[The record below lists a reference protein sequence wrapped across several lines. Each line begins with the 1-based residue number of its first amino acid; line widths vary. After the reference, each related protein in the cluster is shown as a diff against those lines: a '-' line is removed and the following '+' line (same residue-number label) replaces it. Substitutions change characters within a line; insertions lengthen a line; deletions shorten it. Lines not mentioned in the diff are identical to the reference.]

1 MSFLTQLH
9 VAARD
14 GNQEKVEEILE
25 GKNGQVKVSIDA
37 IDASGQTALHL
48 AAKWGR
54 LPVVK
59 VLIDSGANLEIKDRK
74 GRTAMDLANDSGVQ
88 SQLSRRSTEIMKKVE
103 SFQKEKRKRALLL
116 QKKYWSG
123 ELLGTELEDAMER
136 LDDEGVWDMMRLEKE
151 LEGVE
156 IVERVEEERWEE
168 LNNYM
173 KERPLELKEAA
184 FQAGVQSLRK
194 KTKEEAKRALEE
206 SRQEEIRRNEER
218 RAAEQLKEEKRAHK
232 ELNRERTCGRCGQVY
247 TNATNRPG
255 FCMHTGK
262 WANWGTDRN
271 GKKVEWLFYWTCCK
285 SQAYEGPAGGFSL
298 CPRR

>member
-116 QKKYWSG
+116 QKKQF
-123 ELLGTELEDAMER
+123 LTLTHRER

-184 FQAGVQSLRK
+184 FQAGVQSLRRVPCCAAVKK

-271 GKKVEWLFYWTCCK
+271 VR
-285 SQAYEGPAGGFSL
+285 AA
-298 CPRR
+298 